1 MSSLHLVEKDIQL
14 DSHISFCQDANG
26 LKFLEIDN
34 DFSTAKIAMQGAHVM
49 SWQPK
54 HEAEPVLWLSD
65 HARYIHG
72 RSIRGGVPICW
83 PWFGAHPT
91 DGTLCPHGFARV
103 MPWEL
108 IESSTLENG
117 ATRLVLQIINT
128 PVVQKQLFYPY
139 ALTLTIDV
147 GDTLKMALSTTNRG
161 NQPFMIG
168 EAMHTYFNVSDV
180 EQIALSG
187 LEGAEYSDKVLNYD
201 RYTQQGMV
209 RFNGEFDRVYVN
221 TRDVCVIEDPGFNRI
236 IRIAKSGSN
245 TTVIWTPWEEKAHQ
259 LGDMGNDDSWRHMIC
274 IESANALENMVMLAP
289 NQIHTLEVE
298 YETQPLER

>member
-14 DSHISFCQDANG
+14 DPHISFYQDANG

-34 DFSTAKIAMQGAHVM
+34 NFSTAKIAMQGAHVM

-54 HEAEPVLWLSD
+54 REAEPVLWMSD

-72 RSIRGGVPICW
+72 RSIRGGVPVCW

-91 DGTLCPHGFARV
+91 DSTLCPHGFARV
-103 MPWEL
+103 MPWDL
-108 IESSTLENG
+108 IESTTLENG
-117 ATRLVLQIINT
+117 ATRLVLKIINT
-128 PVVQKQLFYPY
+128 PVAQKQLSYPY
-139 ALTLTIDV
+139 ALTLTIVV

-168 EAMHTYFNVSDV
+168 EALHTYFNVSDV

-187 LEGAEYSDKVLNYD
+187 LEGVEYSDKVLNYD

-221 TRDVCVIEDPGFNRI
+221 TSDVCVIEDPGFNRI

-245 TTVIWTPWEEKAHQ
+245 STVIWTPWEEKAHQ

-274 IESANALENMVMLAP
+274 VESANALENMVMIPP
-289 NQIHTLEVE
+289 NQTHTLEIE
-298 YETQPLER
+298 YGTQALEP